1 MNAECPGNKV
11 AIALQGRCP
20 VKVKGTVRKG
30 DMMVSAGDGFA
41 KATTVA
47 PQMGTVLGKSLVDF
61 DGEEGVIEIA
71 IGRL

>member
-1 MNAECPGNKV
+1 
-11 AIALQGRCP
+11 
-20 VKVKGTVRKG
+20 
-30 DMMVSAGDGFA
+30 MVSAGDGFA